1 MELDKIFGSHGVV
14 PVSSERR
21 TNSTRE
27 DTSDIFAHML
37 QNLRESKAANAH
49 DHSNTEGNTVITRV
63 LADGSVITQIYEGTK
78 LVSQTMTRGSHPEA
92 GKEVISETLEKL
104 KPDTLEKSAN
114 PLLASKAAQSSVA
127 TAALVSAMI

>member
-1 MELDKIFGSHGVV
+1 
-14 PVSSERR
+14 
-21 TNSTRE
+21 
-27 DTSDIFAHML
+27 
-37 QNLRESKAANAH
+37 
-49 DHSNTEGNTVITRV
+49 
-63 LADGSVITQIYEGTK
+63 
-78 LVSQTMTRGSHPEA
+78 MTRGSHPEA